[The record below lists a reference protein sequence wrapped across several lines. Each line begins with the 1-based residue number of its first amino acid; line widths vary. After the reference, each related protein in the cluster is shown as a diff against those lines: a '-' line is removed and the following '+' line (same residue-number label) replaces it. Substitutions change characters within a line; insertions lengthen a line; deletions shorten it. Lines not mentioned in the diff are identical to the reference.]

1 MYTGCG
7 ASECPNSRLKS
18 STSGVLCKLD
28 IEKAYDLV
36 NWDGLFYLLDRTG
49 FGVRWRSWLKAYV
62 TIVCFSVL
70 VYDSPVSFFGSS

>member
-1 MYTGCG
+1 MYNGCG
-7 ASECPNSRLKS
+7 ASECPDSRLKS
-18 STSGVLCKLD
+18 RTLGVLCKLD

-49 FGVRWRSWLKAYV
+49 FGVRWRSWLKACV

-70 VYDSPVSFFGSS
+70 VNGLPASFFGSS